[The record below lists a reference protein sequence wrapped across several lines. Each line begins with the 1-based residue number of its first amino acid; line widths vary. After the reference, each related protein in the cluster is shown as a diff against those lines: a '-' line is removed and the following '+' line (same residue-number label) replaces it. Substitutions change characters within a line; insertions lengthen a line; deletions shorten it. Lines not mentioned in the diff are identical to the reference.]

1 MSGSGER
8 APAGHATDDAA
19 GAGRP
24 REVVVVPHT
33 HWDREWYEPFQTFRL
48 KLVDLVDG
56 LLPLLESDPSY
67 RHFMLDGQMA
77 VVDDYL
83 AIRPDQEQRLRSLA
97 AAGRLAVG
105 PWYILMDE
113 FLVSGETIVR
123 DLQRGLDRAAAF
135 GGATP
140 VGYLP
145 DMFGHIAQMPQL
157 LLQFGLGDAV
167 VWRGVPAA
175 VDRGAFWWEAPDGSR
190 VRAELLAD
198 GYGNG
203 ATLPDDAKALVA
215 QVERFVSEHPE
226 LLDGPILWMNGTDHQ
241 MPRPWLGR
249 VVEEANALGGDWA
262 FRVGSLR
269 SYLDAAPTE
278 GLAHWRGELRSGA
291 RANLLMGVVSN
302 RVDVRR
308 AAADAERAIEQTAE
322 PLAALLLPPERWPA
336 AFLDEAWT
344 ALVRNA
350 AHDSVC
356 ACSVDEVC
364 DAVLVRYAEARQI
377 GEGLTDRSIAA
388 LAADLSEVGAF
399 VVNPSART
407 RSGLVELRVPGHG
420 DHDAVQVLRRSGGAR
435 ASEGMTRRDVGLLAQ
450 GALDNVATI
459 ARAEVV
465 TGDDGVLEVL
475 LHHDRSHRGHR
486 DDTAVRGELR
496 AAVEDAPDGPAR
508 LVVSSPPTQRV
519 LVHVHAVGGFGW
531 ARWELDPLDV
541 DPVHVAEKGRGDA
554 EGVTISN
561 GIVTVVV
568 DPDDGT
574 FSLTDGERTT
584 GDRMPDAGPA
594 RTARGLGRLVDE
606 GDAGDTYN
614 YNPPPQDRAVDAPDR
629 VTVEVLEAG
638 PLRARVAV
646 GRQYRWPE
654 AVVDGARVGEV
665 TVDTVTTIEVQ
676 AGSPLVRVTTALE
689 NRARDHR
696 LRLVLPL
703 PEPARTSRAECAFAV
718 VERGLEAEGGPTERA
733 LATYPSRRFVIAGGL
748 TVVHDR
754 ILEHE
759 LVERGSGPDR
769 SGATESG
776 RGDPEAPAHA
786 LALTLLRAT
795 GIISQGPMAFRPMP
809 AGPPDPAPGA
819 QVPGP
824 HEWRWGVQ
832 LGDDVDD
839 AYAAAEDAFV
849 PLVVGYATG
858 GGARPASGRVL
869 EVDGAAVSSLV
880 RDGRELVLRVFN
892 PHDEPSTLTVAGRRG
907 WLTDLRGRPV
917 EPFEERLT
925 LAPWRIATLRLTD
938 AP

>member
-1 MSGSGER
+1 
-8 APAGHATDDAA
+8 
-19 GAGRP
+19 
-24 REVVVVPHT
+24 
-33 HWDREWYEPFQTFRL
+33 
-48 KLVDLVDG
+48 
-56 LLPLLESDPSY
+56 
-67 RHFMLDGQMA
+67 MLDGQMA

-83 AIRPDQEQRLRSLA
+83 AIRPDQEQRLRTLA

-113 FLVSGETIVR
+113 FLVSGETIIR
-123 DLQRGLDRAAAF
+123 DMQRGIERAASF
-135 GGATP
+135 GGATR

-157 LLQFGLGDAV
+157 LHQFGFGDAV
-167 VWRGVPAA
+167 VWRGVPSA

-190 VRAELLAD
+190 VRAELLPD

-203 ATLPDDAKALVA
+203 AALPDDAKALVG

-241 MPRPWLGR
+241 TPRPWLGR
-249 VVEEANALGGDWA
+249 VVEEANAFQEDFA

-269 SYLDAAPTE
+269 SYLDTAPTE

-291 RANLLMGVVSN
+291 HANLLMGVVSN

-308 AAADAERAIEQTAE
+308 AAADAERSIEQAAE
-322 PLAALLLPPERWPA
+322 PLSALLLPAEHWPA
-336 AFLDEAWT
+336 GFLDEAWT

-377 GEGLTDRSIAA
+377 GEGLTERAMAA
-388 LAADLSEVGAF
+388 LSAELADVGAF

-420 DHDAVQVLRRSGGAR
+420 DHDAVQVVRRNGGAQ
-435 ASEGMTRRDVGLLAQ
+435 ASEGMTRHDVALLAQ
-450 GALDNVATI
+450 GALDNVPTI

-465 TGDDGVLEVL
+465 AGDDGVLEVT
-475 LHHDRSHRGHR
+475 LHHNRSFRGHR
-486 DDTAVRGELR
+486 DDTEVRAELR
-496 AAVEDAPDGPAR
+496 AAAGEDPDGPAR
-508 LVVSSPPTQRV
+508 LVVASPPTQRV
-519 LVHVHAVGGFGW
+519 LAHVDAVGGFGW
-531 ARWELDPLDV
+531 ARWELDPLGVEAVHVDV
-541 DPVHVAEKGRGDA
+541 DADADADGPTPVSV
-554 EGVTISN
+554 SN

-574 FSLTDGERTT
+574 FSLADAPGRTP
-584 GDRMPDAGPA
+584 GDRPG
-594 RTARGLGRLVDE
+594 RVVRGLGRLVDE
-606 GDAGDTYN
+606 GDTGDTYN
-614 YNPPPQDRAVDAPDR
+614 YNPPRQDRAVDVPEH
-629 VTVEVLEAG
+629 VTIRVLEEG

-646 GRQYRWPE
+646 ERRYRWPE
-654 AVVDGARVGEV
+654 AVVDGARAGEV
-665 TVDTVTTIEVQ
+665 TVATTTTIEVH
-676 AGSPLVRVTTALE
+676 AGSALVRVTTALE
-689 NRARDHR
+689 NHARDHR

-703 PEPARTSRAECAFAV
+703 PEPARSSRAECAFAV

-733 LATYPSRRFVIAGGL
+733 LATYPGRRFVIAGGL

-754 ILEHE
+754 ITEHE
-759 LVERGSGPDR
+759 LIERG
-769 SGATESG
+769 GA
-776 RGDPEAPAHA
+776 GDGEREGDSPAHA

-795 GIISQGPMAFRPMP
+795 GIISQGPMPFRPMP
-809 AGPPDPAPGA
+809 AGPPEPAPGA

-839 AYAAAEDAFV
+839 AYAAAEDAFL
-849 PLVVGYATG
+849 PLRVGYATG
-858 GGARPASGRVL
+858 EGARPASGRVL
-869 EVDGAAVSSLV
+869 EVDGAVVSSLV

-907 WLTDLRGRPV
+907 WLTDLLGRPV

-925 LAPWRIATLRLTD
+925 LAPWRIATLRLSDT
-938 AP
+938 